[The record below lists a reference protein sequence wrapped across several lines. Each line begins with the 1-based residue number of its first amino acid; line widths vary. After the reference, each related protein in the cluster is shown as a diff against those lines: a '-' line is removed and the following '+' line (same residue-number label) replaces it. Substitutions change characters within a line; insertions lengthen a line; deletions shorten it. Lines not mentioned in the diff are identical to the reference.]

1 MSKFKRFLM
10 LLAILPLLAIIPAG
24 CAPTGGPSG
33 AVAVYV
39 TDPGPVSNITS
50 INITA
55 SAVQI
60 HKAGDNGE
68 EGKWI
73 SLPIDTANSTFD
85 LIALRDGGLE
95 QLLAQGNI
103 TAGNYTQIRMV
114 IEKPVEVTF
123 DGQTQNATV
132 PSGELKFVRP
142 FEVVDGNTT
151 VLSLD
156 FNAGKCVTITGA
168 GELIIHPVV
177 TLNVTMRSS

>member
-1 MSKFKRFLM
+1 MRKYLI

-39 TDPGPVSNITS
+39 TDPGPTSNITS

-55 SAVQI
+55 STVQI

-68 EGKWI
+68 EGEWI

-95 QLLAQGNI
+95 QRLAQGNV
-103 TAGNYTQIRMV
+103 TAGNYTQIRMTIGGV
-114 IEKPVEVTF
+114 NVTL
-123 DGQTQNATV
+123 DGEIKDATV
-132 PSGELKFVRP
+132 PSDELKFVRP

-156 FNAGKCVTITGA
+156 FDAGKSVPITGA
-168 GELIIHPVV
+168 GEVIIHPVV